1 MSGTKGVIEMKIDP
15 EDMSRRNTHELI
27 MSAIVPRPV
36 ALVSTVGEDGVFNL
50 APYSGFYSL
59 ALKPTLVGINF
70 GWTRDGRT
78 KDTLRNIEFSKEFV
92 VNVVT
97 ETMAEVMNQTSAEY
111 PSDVDEFKEVGLTP
125 IKADIVKSPMVAESP
140 VNMECKLVQIMQ
152 FGESPIGSQ
161 VAIGQVVLVHVKD
174 ELWSGEYIEPSRLKA
189 IARIGGRDSYC
200 RTRDIFKMDIYC

>member
-1 MSGTKGVIEMKIDP
+1 MKIDP
-15 EDMSRRNTHELI
+15 EDLSRRDTHELI
-27 MSAIVPRPV
+27 MSAVAPRPI
-36 ALVSTVGEDGVFNL
+36 ALVSTIGEDGVFNL
-50 APYSGFYSL
+50 APFSCFGTL
-59 ALKPTLVGINF
+59 AFKPALVYIQF
-70 GWTRDGRT
+70 SWTRDGRK
-78 KDTLRNIEFSKEFV
+78 KDTVRNIEFSKDFM

-97 ETMAEVMNQTSAEY
+97 ESLAEAMNKSSTEY
-111 PSDVDEFKEVGLTP
+111 PSDVDEFNEVGLTP
-125 IKADIVKSPMVAESP
+125 VKADRVKSPMVAESP

-152 FGESPIGSQ
+152 FGESPLGSQ